1 MMELIYVVRHGRTA
15 LNAQDRFRGRADP
28 PLDQVGHVEALT
40 AARTLEDLGLL
51 AVHTSPLR
59 RALETAGPIAER
71 AGVPVHVVLGLTD
84 LDYGRWE
91 GRTRVEAAAAD
102 PVAFERFLRDPV
114 NATPPEGERVRNLV
128 ERARRSLPRADRA
141 PLAIVTHELVLRALM
156 TQARGGAAFWDEEI
170 PTGSVWA
177 VAVDAR
183 SRGVVRLTRTS

>member
-1 MMELIYVVRHGRTA
+1 MASSITNNDPTPQPKPMMELIYVVRHGRTA

-114 NATPPEGERVRNLV
+114 NAT
-128 ERARRSLPRADRA
+128 LPRGRGSA
-141 PLAIVTHELVLRALM
+141 TWWS
-156 TQARGGAAFWDEEI
+156 ARDLSECPQVG
-170 PTGSVWA
+170 
-177 VAVDAR
+177 
-183 SRGVVRLTRTS
+183 